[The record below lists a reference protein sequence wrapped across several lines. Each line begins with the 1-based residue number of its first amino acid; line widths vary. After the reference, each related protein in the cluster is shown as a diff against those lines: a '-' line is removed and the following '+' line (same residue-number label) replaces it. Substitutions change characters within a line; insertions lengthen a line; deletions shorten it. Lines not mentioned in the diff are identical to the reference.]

1 MTDVSDIQINMT
13 HDQIEEII
21 RGELRDAIKT
31 QKTMI
36 NQIERRDHD
45 DEHEDLVYAKQF
57 VRGAAVV
64 LKYYTVYGSDE
75 WKEIDEISD
84 GE

>member
-13 HDQIEEII
+13 HDQVEEII

-31 QKTMI
+31 QKQMI
-36 NQIERRDHD
+36 NQIEQRDHD

-64 LKYYTVYGSDE
+64 LKYYTVYDSDE

-84 GE
+84 GK